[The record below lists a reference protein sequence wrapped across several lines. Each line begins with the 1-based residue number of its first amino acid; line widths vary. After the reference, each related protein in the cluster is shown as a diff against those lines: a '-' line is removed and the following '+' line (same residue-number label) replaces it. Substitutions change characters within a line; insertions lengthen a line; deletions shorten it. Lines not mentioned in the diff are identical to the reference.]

1 MFPSLPSPPLPSPPT
16 QMTSVFRE
24 LSLKSEAMEKEQED
38 LLVLLA
44 DNDAR
49 VKRYKALLR
58 DNNLEPPE
66 SEEEE
71 DEEEEEEEGSK
82 DD

>member
-1 MFPSLPSPPLPSPPT
+1 MKGIFN
-16 QMTSVFRE
+16 E
-24 LSLKSEAMEKEQED
+24 LSLKAETMEKEQED

-49 VKRYKALLR
+49 VSRYKALLR
-58 DNNLEPPE
+58 DSNIEPPE

-71 DEEEEEEEGSK
+71 EGEEEEGEE
-82 DD
+82 DY

>member
-1 MFPSLPSPPLPSPPT
+1 
-16 QMTSVFRE
+16 MTSVFNE
-24 LSLKSEAMEKEQED
+24 LSLKAETMEKEQED

-71 DEEEEEEEGSK
+71 DEEEEEEEEEEEGE

>member
-1 MFPSLPSPPLPSPPT
+1 
-16 QMTSVFRE
+16 MTSVFNE
-24 LSLKSEAMEKEQED
+24 LSLKAETMEKEQED

-66 SEEEE
+66 SEEE
-71 DEEEEEEEGSK
+71 DEEEEEEEEEGE